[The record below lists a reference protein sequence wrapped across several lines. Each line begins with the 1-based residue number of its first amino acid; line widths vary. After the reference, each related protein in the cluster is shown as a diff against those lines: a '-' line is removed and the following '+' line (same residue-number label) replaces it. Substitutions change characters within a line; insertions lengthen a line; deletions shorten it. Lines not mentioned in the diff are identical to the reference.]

1 MTQKREA
8 KLPVPESDNA
18 CGLTP
23 EEQGVMDKLMECYE
37 LFLKMD
43 REHPDEIRN
52 FVDGVH
58 KIQDILALRVIRRC
72 YPQGWPTYDLMQGVN
87 RI

>member
-8 KLPVPESDNA
+8 KIPILASENA
-18 CGLTP
+18 CGLTL
-23 EEQGVMDKLMECYE
+23 EEQGIMDKLMECYE
-37 LFLKMD
+37 LFLKID

-58 KIQDILALRVIRRC
+58 KIQDVLALRVIRRC
-72 YPQGWPTYDLMQGVN
+72 YPQGWPTYDLKQGGNV
-87 RI
+87 